1 MKKFTFVVVA
11 AALAASCSFAA
22 DGATIFKKCITCHG
36 EKADKSYLGKTK
48 PLTSIAKED
57 RLATLKGYK
66 AGTQNSYN
74 MGAMMK
80 PNVANLSDEDLAAVN
95 DYIETLK

>member
-1 MKKFTFVVVA
+1 MKKF
-11 AALAASCSFAA
+11 ALAACAALFATSVAFGA
-22 DGATIFKKCITCHG
+22 DGAAIFKKCITCHG
-36 EKADKSYLGKTK
+36 EKAEKSYLNKTK

-57 RLATLKGYK
+57 RLAAIKGYK
-66 AGTQNSYN
+66 DGTQNTYG

-80 PNVANLSDEDLAAVN
+80 PNVASLSDEDMAAVN